1 MKKQDVPQDKSQ
13 LETVNMTEMLYVT
26 DENGNYTTAKSR
38 GWDAKALALDESMT
52 LINERAE
59 QAKKDV
65 AAGKAS
71 PIIYFME
78 INKMDWQILASYVGY
93 WQWRVKKHAKPDV
106 FRKLDDKKLEKYA
119 QAFEISVEELKNFDG
134 K

>member
-13 LETVNMTEMLYVT
+13 LETVNMTEVLYVT

-106 FRKLDDKKLEKYA
+106 FRKLDQNKLEKYA

>member
-1 MKKQDVPQDKSQ
+1 
-13 LETVNMTEMLYVT
+13 
-26 DENGNYTTAKSR
+26 
-38 GWDAKALALDESMT
+38 MT

-65 AAGKAS
+65 ATGKAS

>member
-13 LETVNMTEMLYVT
+13 LETVNMTEVLYVT

-106 FRKLDDKKLEKYA
+106 FRKLDQNKLEKYA
-119 QAFEISVEELKNFDG
+119 QAFEIGVEELKNFDG